1 MDAHWCYN
9 ISKELNYKV
18 VYYVCVYEACNRIR
32 PAVRKAY
39 FMYFNQL
46 ANTFHY

>member
-18 VYYVCVYEACNRIR
+18 VYYMCVCTKHAIESGL
-32 PAVRKAY
+32 
-39 FMYFNQL
+39 Q
-46 ANTFHY
+46 